1 MAPAS
6 CLVKLVCSHHHHL
19 HHHLFQ
25 TTHLVDIETEAW
37 GGCILG
43 RERKGKGVAGGG
55 PLLKRELVGAIFE
68 LLEGMTKEVDNRLRG
83 SGRQAGGSCQGEPPP
98 WRRLSLEAPPG
109 SVLCALSH
117 SEECARQRF
126 SSTCHFLETSHT
138 PLQTVEVRDRK
149 GESWRG
155 RVLQPL
161 SPSPREPAQKVP
173 PVTKGD
179 AEAQESTGWTVLLG
193 RRRGVILP
201 YRRGHMTVA
210 ALLGGGV

>member
-1 MAPAS
+1 MGHGTS
-6 CLVKLVCSHHHHL
+6 KLLVKLVCSHHHHH

-109 SVLCALSH
+109 SVLCLTLRNVPGRGSAQPATFWKLLTLPFRLLRSGIGRE
-117 SEECARQRF
+117 S
-126 SSTCHFLETSHT
+126 
-138 PLQTVEVRDRK
+138 PGG
-149 GESWRG
+149 GEYS
-155 RVLQPL
+155 
-161 SPSPREPAQKVP
+161 SPSPHH
-173 PVTKGD
+173 PV
-179 AEAQESTGWTVLLG
+179 SLL
-193 RRRGVILP
+193 RRSPL
-201 YRRGHMTVA
+201 
-210 ALLGGGV
+210 